1 VPVVPLPGAAIPAA
15 SVLAKAAATTVAI
28 GDKEE
33 EVDSWL
39 LLSKHPESN
48 ASSSNNIISNSNNN
62 ISSSS
67 NNDNKYFGEVDEY
80 FDLVSYNSYCD
91 KHINN
96 NPEQY
101 RRQEQELMQKEFGYK
116 EAGEC
121 VVPSQVVMTNEQQ
134 QQRYVGSEQTASMTT
149 GVSTYTTSISNS
161 VSSSITLLSYVM
173 HLF

>member
-1 VPVVPLPGAAIPAA
+1 VTPLPAAAIPAA
-15 SVLAKAAATTVAI
+15 SVLAEAAATTMAAI

-39 LLSKHPESN
+39 LLSRDPENN
-48 ASSSNNIISNSNNN
+48 ASSSNN

-67 NNDNKYFGEVDEY
+67 NNDNNNKYFAEVDEY
-80 FDLVSYNSYCD
+80 FDLVGYNSYCD
-91 KHINN
+91 NHINN
-96 NPEQY
+96 DPEQY

-149 GVSTYTTSISNS
+149 GVSTYTASISNS